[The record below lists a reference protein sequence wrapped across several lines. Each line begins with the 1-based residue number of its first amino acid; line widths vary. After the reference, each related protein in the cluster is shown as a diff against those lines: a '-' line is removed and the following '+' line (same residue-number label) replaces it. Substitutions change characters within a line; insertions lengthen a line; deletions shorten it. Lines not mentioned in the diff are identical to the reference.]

1 MALPESLVQGIAKL
15 FAPQSLAAINE
26 DYLLNSPD
34 VLKELNK
41 NVRKVQPG
49 DIIFTSTPG
58 PFFWGIRSLAS
69 SRYDHIVTFF
79 CQKKTFFVTCFAFD
93 A

>member
-1 MALPESLVQGIAKL
+1 MALPDSLVKGLAKL

-69 SRYDHIVTFF
+69 SRYDHIVTVFLHKKRKNFF
-79 CQKKTFFVTCFAFD
+79 CVLFSF
-93 A
+93 